1 MNTFDNQLNMVDTAL
16 AWIRVRRL
24 QSSAGSNPG
33 ARSANDDIYLSHAV
47 SLQLIPNQ
55 DMPKKLLNANSM
67 TTAVIPKRSS
77 STGAPVSGSGV
88 PVEIV
93 PASTAIDI
101 DMPMAP
107 KNMRGRR
114 PKRSIDGIASRD
126 ARKYSVPLQ
135 AEMRRER
142 LGSKPR
148 EFSKM

>member
-1 MNTFDNQLNMVDTAL
+1 MVDTAL

-24 QSSAGSNPG
+24 VNSAGK
-33 ARSANDDIYLSHAV
+33 SHV
-47 SLQLIPNQ
+47 IPSQ
-55 DMPKKLLNANSM
+55 PIPKKLLNANSM

-101 DMPMAP
+101 DMPIAP
-107 KNMRGRR
+107 KNMRARR
-114 PKRSIDGIASRD
+114 PKRSIAGIESKD
-126 ARKYSVPLQ
+126 AKKYSVPLQ
-135 AEMRRER
+135 AEMRLDRF
-142 LGSKPR
+142 GSKPR

>member
-1 MNTFDNQLNMVDTAL
+1 MVDTAL

-24 QSSAGSNPG
+24 VSSAGS
-33 ARSANDDIYLSHAV
+33 SHVIPEGEHV
-47 SLQLIPNQ
+47 SIVSDSGLRMVNLPNQ
-55 DMPKKLLNANSM
+55 PIPKKELKANNM
-67 TTAVIPKRSS
+67 TTAVMPKRSS

-88 PVEIV
+88 PVEMV

-107 KNMRGRR
+107 KNMRARR
-114 PKRSIDGIASRD
+114 PKRSIAGMESRD